1 MNERS
6 GCSAELLKELS
17 QAAGPPG
24 SEGEVRGI
32 VRRVL
37 EAAGPL
43 SYDRLG
49 SILCVNQGRAEQPR
63 VVLDSHL
70 DEVGFMVQSVSGEG
84 KLAIVPLGG
93 WWGHVL
99 LGQRVEVLV
108 EGGRVPGVI
117 GSTPPHFLAADQRDK
132 VIGID
137 KMYVDIG
144 ASNSSQVSAVGI
156 RVGDPVVPK
165 TEFMEFQVPGILSGK
180 ALDNRAG
187 VGLMCEVMLALRG
200 KAHPNTVIGVGSV
213 QEEVGCRGG
222 GTSSTLSEPDVAVV
236 LEATPADDL
245 PGFEDR
251 QAVLGKG
258 PQIRLFD
265 PTAISNRR
273 LVHKVLEVAD
283 SQDIPVQQAVRRTGG
298 TDAKTI
304 HGHGAG
310 VPTVVIG
317 VPSRYI
323 HTHVSLLHW
332 DDYCATRDLVLG
344 LVLALPGTT
353 CEERP
358 AQGGESGIPVA
369 RGEKCLADPD
379 QKLVAHRQSG
389 GLFQKLLPV

>member
-1 MNERS
+1 MTARPD
-6 GCSAELLKELS
+6 CSMELLKELS

-24 SEGEVRGI
+24 SEGEIRGI
-32 VRRVL
+32 VRREL
-37 EAAGPL
+37 EPAGRL
-43 SYDRLG
+43 TYDRLG
-49 SILCVNQGRAEQPR
+49 SILCEKQGRVEHPR

-70 DEVGFMVQSVSGEG
+70 DEVGFMVQSISNEG
-84 KLAIVPLGG
+84 KLAMVPLGG

-99 LGQRVEVLV
+99 LGQRVEVMA
-108 EGGRVPGVI
+108 GGGKIPGVI

-137 KMYVDIG
+137 KMYVDVG
-144 ASNSSQVSAVGI
+144 ASESSQVEALGI
-156 RVGDPVVPK
+156 RLGDAVVPR
-165 TEFMEFQVPGILSGK
+165 TEFMKFPVPGILSGK
-180 ALDNRAG
+180 AFDNRAG

-222 GTSSTLSEPDVAVV
+222 ATSSTLSAPDVAVV

-251 QAVLGKG
+251 QAILGKG

-273 LVHKVLEVAD
+273 LVETVLEVAG
-283 SQDIPVQQAVRRTGG
+283 SCDIPLQQAVRRTGG

-332 DDYCATRDLVLG
+332 DDYCAARNLVLE
-344 LVLALPGTT
+344 LVLALDRETVSGLVDFS
-353 CEERP
+353 
-358 AQGGESGIPVA
+358 QG
-369 RGEKCLADPD
+369 
-379 QKLVAHRQSG
+379 
-389 GLFQKLLPV
+389 

>member
-1 MNERS
+1 MKERT
-6 GCSAELLKELS
+6 GCSMELLKELS
-17 QAAGPPG
+17 EAAGPPG

-32 VRRVL
+32 VRREL
-37 EAAGPL
+37 EAVGRL

-49 SILCVNQGRAEQPR
+49 SILCEKQGRAEQPR
-63 VVLDSHL
+63 VILDSHL
-70 DEVGFMVQSVSGEG
+70 DEVGFMVQSVSPEG
-84 KLAIVPLGG
+84 RLAMVPLGG

-99 LGQRVEVLV
+99 LGQRVEVMA
-108 EGGRVPGVI
+108 GDKRIPGVI

-137 KMYVDIG
+137 KMYVDVG
-144 ASNSSQVSAVGI
+144 ASDSAAVQALGI
-156 RVGDPVVPK
+156 RLGDAVVPK
-165 TEFMEFQVPGILSGK
+165 TDFLPFPVPGVLSGK
-180 ALDNRAG
+180 AFDNRAG
-187 VGLMCEVMLALRG
+187 VGLMCEVLLALRG

-222 GTSSTLSEPDVAVV
+222 GTSSTLSSPDVAVV

-273 LVHKVLEVAD
+273 LVQKVLEVAERH
-283 SQDIPVQQAVRRTGG
+283 DIPVQQAVRRTGG

-304 HGHGAG
+304 HGHGSG

-323 HTHVSLLHW
+323 HTHVSLLQW
-332 DDYCATRDLVLG
+332 DDYCAARNLVLE
-344 LVLALPGTT
+344 LVLALDLETVSSLVDFS
-353 CEERP
+353 
-358 AQGGESGIPVA
+358 QG
-369 RGEKCLADPD
+369 
-379 QKLVAHRQSG
+379 
-389 GLFQKLLPV
+389 

>member
-1 MNERS
+1 MTERT
-6 GCSAELLKELS
+6 GCSLELLKELS

-32 VRRVL
+32 VRREL
-37 EAAGPL
+37 EGAGRL
-43 SYDRLG
+43 AYDRLG
-49 SILCVNQGRAEQPR
+49 SILCEKQGGAEQPR
-63 VVLDSHL
+63 VVVDSHL

-84 KLAIVPLGG
+84 KLAMVPLGG

-99 LGQRVEVLV
+99 LGQRVEVLC
-108 EGGRVPGVI
+108 EGGRIPGVI

-137 KMYVDIG
+137 KMYVDVG
-144 ASNSSQVSAVGI
+144 ASDSSQVDGLGI

-165 TEFMEFQVPGILSGK
+165 TDFMEFRIPGLLSGK

-187 VGLMCEVMLALRG
+187 VGLMCEVMLALSG
-200 KAHPNTVIGVGSV
+200 QAHPNTVIGVGSV

-222 GTSSTLSEPDVAVV
+222 GTSSDPDVAVI

-251 QAVLGKG
+251 QAILGKG

-273 LVHKVLEVAD
+273 LVRKVQEVAD
-283 SQDIPVQQAVRRTGG
+283 SRGIAVQQAVRRTGG

-323 HTHVSLLHW
+323 HTHVSLLQW
-332 DDYCATRDLVLG
+332 DDYQAARDLVLG
-344 LVLALPGTT
+344 LVLALDQETVSGLVDFS
-353 CEERP
+353 
-358 AQGGESGIPVA
+358 QG
-369 RGEKCLADPD
+369 
-379 QKLVAHRQSG
+379 
-389 GLFQKLLPV
+389 

>member
-1 MNERS
+1 MNQPAD
-6 GCSAELLKELS
+6 CSRDLLKELS
-17 QAAGPPG
+17 EAAGPPG
-24 SEGEVRGI
+24 SEGQVRGI
-32 VRRVL
+32 VRREL
-37 EAAGPL
+37 EGTGRL

-49 SILCVNQGRAEQPR
+49 SVLCEKQGSGEQPR

-70 DEVGFMVQSVSGEG
+70 DEVGFMVQSVSREG
-84 KLAIVPLGG
+84 KLAMVPLGG

-99 LGQRVEVLV
+99 LGQRVEVMAAS
-108 EGGRVPGVI
+108 GRVPGVI

-137 KMYVDIG
+137 KMYVDVG
-144 ASNSSQVSAVGI
+144 ASTDAQVEELGI
-156 RVGDPVVPK
+156 RVGDAVVPR
-165 TEFMEFQVPGILSGK
+165 TDFTGFQVPGIVSGK

-187 VGLMCEVMLALRG
+187 VGLMCEVLSALRG
-200 KAHPNTVIGVGSV
+200 VDHPNTVIGVGSV

-273 LVHKVLEVAD
+273 LVQKVLEVAGRET
-283 SQDIPVQQAVRRTGG
+283 IAVQQAVRRTGG

-304 HGHGAG
+304 HAHGAG

-323 HTHVSLLHW
+323 HTHVSLLQW
-332 DDYCATRDLVLG
+332 NDYQAARDLVLA
-344 LVLALPGTT
+344 LVLALDRETVSGLVDFS
-353 CEERP
+353 
-358 AQGGESGIPVA
+358 QG
-369 RGEKCLADPD
+369 
-379 QKLVAHRQSG
+379 
-389 GLFQKLLPV
+389 

>member
-1 MNERS
+1 MTERT
-6 GCSAELLKELS
+6 GCSLELLKELS

-32 VRRVL
+32 VRREL
-37 EAAGPL
+37 EGAGRL
-43 SYDRLG
+43 TYDRLG
-49 SILCVNQGRAEQPR
+49 SILCEKQGRAEQPR
-63 VVLDSHL
+63 VVVDSHL

-84 KLAIVPLGG
+84 KLAMVPLGG

-99 LGQRVEVLV
+99 LGQRVEVLS
-108 EGGRVPGVI
+108 EGGKIPGVI

-137 KMYVDIG
+137 KMYVDVG
-144 ASNSSQVSAVGI
+144 ASESSQVDALGI

-165 TEFMEFQVPGILSGK
+165 TDFMEFQVPGILSGK

-187 VGLMCEVMLALRG
+187 VGLMCEVMLALSG
-200 KAHPNTVIGVGSV
+200 QAHPNTVIGVGSA

-222 GTSSTLSEPDVAVV
+222 GTSSTLSVPDVAVI

-273 LVHKVLEVAD
+273 LVQKVLEVAD
-283 SQDIPVQQAVRRTGG
+283 SRGIAVQQAVRRTGG

-323 HTHVSLLHW
+323 HTHVSLLQW
-332 DDYCATRDLVLG
+332 DDYQAARELVLG
-344 LVLALPGTT
+344 LVLALDQETVSGLVDFS
-353 CEERP
+353 
-358 AQGGESGIPVA
+358 QG
-369 RGEKCLADPD
+369 
-379 QKLVAHRQSG
+379 
-389 GLFQKLLPV
+389 